1 MAMPRMG
8 GIDSRYVGNRV
19 REFKRGAAGTGA

>member
-1 MAMPRMG
+1 MPRMG

-19 REFKRGAAGTGA
+19 REFKRGGAAGTGA